1 MAKKGADSSRKRNNK
16 TITLEIE
23 AIETPRG
30 LVPTVSSI
38 NSLVQALN
46 TVLETIAKM
55 IGEIMEGLKKNAEY
69 MEKIVNNIRSLDA
82 KIDVMQSLLMEIK
95 INLEKDARKTSVR
108 RLPDN
113 KKKDI
118 KKDLLG
124 LLKE

>member
-1 MAKKGADSSRKRNNK
+1 MAKKGINNNRKRNNRI
-16 TITLEIE
+16 ITLEVE

-46 TVLETIAKM
+46 VVLETIAKM
-55 IGEIMEGLKKNAEY
+55 IGEIIESLKKNAEY
-69 MEKIVNNIRSLDA
+69 MEKIVNSIRSLDA

-95 INLEKDARKTSVR
+95 IDLEKDVRKTSVE
-108 RLPDN
+108 RLPDS
-113 KKKDI
+113 KKRDI
-118 KKDLLG
+118 KKDLLD